1 MTINPLQ
8 NAEDI
13 NRIAFGY
20 MASKAL
26 FSALEFNVFSVLA
39 ESPCTL
45 RAIAEKTGIMEN
57 RAEILLTAL
66 VSVGLVVKKSGKYCN
81 SSASDNY
88 LVPGRKGF
96 FGDYLRMQIA
106 RQMYPSMQRLDS
118 VLSSEKDAPHLCSYS
133 DWMSDPEQ
141 AEIFSRSQHIG
152 SLGPAAVFGKR
163 VDLTGCKRLLDVG
176 GGTGAFCITL
186 CRQYPELQAT
196 IIDFP
201 NVTKVGSE
209 FVARAGLSDRIVFLD
224 ADVLDNSWPDNQ
236 EAVLMSYFVSAI
248 PAKQIS
254 RIFKMARQVLTQE
267 GLLLIHDFMVNDD
280 FTGPMLSALWALQH
294 LLFSPETMSLSP
306 GRLNKKLDEAGF
318 SVLDGGTLIPG
329 MTRFLVAKKR
339 A

>member
-1 MTINPLQ
+1 MTIKSLQ

-26 FSALEFNVFSVLA
+26 FSALEFNVFTILA

-45 RAIAEKTGIMEN
+45 REIAEKTGITEN
-57 RAEILLTAL
+57 RAEILLIAL
-66 VSVGLVVKKSGKYCN
+66 VSVGLLVSKSGKYGN
-81 SSASDNY
+81 SSASDSY
-88 LVPGRKGF
+88 LVPGRKSF

-118 VLSSEKDAPHLCSYS
+118 VLSAEEDASHLCDYA

-176 GGTGAFCITL
+176 GGTGAFGIIL
-186 CRQYPELQAT
+186 CHQYPELQVT
-196 IIDFP
+196 IMDFP
-201 NVTKVGSE
+201 NVTKVGSK
-209 FVARAGLSDRIVFLD
+209 FVTQAGLSDRIVFLD
-224 ADVLDNSWPDNQ
+224 ADVLDTPWPDNQ
-236 EAVLMSYFVSAI
+236 EAVLMSYFLSAI

-254 RIFKMARQVLTQE
+254 NMFKMARQVLTQE

-280 FTGPMLSALWALQH
+280 FTGPMLAALWALQH

-306 GRLNKKLDEAGF
+306 GKLNKKLDEAGF
-318 SVLDGGTLIPG
+318 AVLDGDTLIPG
-329 MTRFLVAKKR
+329 MTHFLVAKKR